1 MISILNAA
9 YACRR
14 VDEILIR
21 RFASNQFHNF
31 LRNQSQV
38 RDGSSTSDPRWSDS
52 APKVAINLTNP
63 RHQFRWIKF
72 VIVKILDL
80 SLIKID

>member
-9 YACRR
+9 YACQR

-31 LRNQSQV
+31 LPN
-38 RDGSSTSDPRWSDS
+38 DSSTSDPRWSDS